1 MAKVLI
7 TGGTGF
13 VGGFIAPRL
22 RERGHAVRLLVHN
35 SRHIK
40 PFLHEGGYELVEGD
54 ATRPETL
61 GPAVEGM
68 DVVIHLVAIIKERGD
83 VTFERLNYEATV
95 NVVAAAQEA
104 GARRFLHMSANGV
117 RDDPR
122 YPYFQTKYRAQQ
134 YVMTSGL
141 DYTVFQ
147 PSVIF
152 GRGDEFVNRL
162 ADLVRR
168 PLLVLPA
175 PVVPIPG
182 DGKAPFQPVWG
193 GDVADAFA
201 AALDS
206 PATIGQ
212 VYQLGGPE
220 RLTYEAMIDTVM
232 DTLRLRRRK
241 AHVPLPLMKP
251 AVLAMNAVL
260 PRPPVT
266 DQQFA
271 MLSLDNS
278 TPESAT
284 AALIGRAPLRFA
296 DGIGYVGE

>member
-13 VGGFIAPRL
+13 VGSFIAPRL

-35 SRHIK
+35 PRHVK

-61 GPAVEGM
+61 GPAAEGM
-68 DVVIHLVAIIKERGD
+68 DAVINLVAIIKEHGD

-95 NVVAAAQEA
+95 NVVAAAEAA
-104 GARRFLHMSANGV
+104 GARRFLQMSANGV

-201 AALDS
+201 AALDD

-220 RLTYEAMIDTVM
+220 PLTYEAMIDTVM
-232 DTLRLRRRK
+232 DVLRVRRHK
-241 AHVPLPLMKP
+241 VHVPLPLMKP
-251 AVLAMNAVL
+251 AVVAMNAVL
-260 PRPPVT
+260 PSPPVT

-284 AALIGRAPLRFA
+284 AALIGRSPLRFA
-296 DGIGYVGE
+296 DGIGYIRE